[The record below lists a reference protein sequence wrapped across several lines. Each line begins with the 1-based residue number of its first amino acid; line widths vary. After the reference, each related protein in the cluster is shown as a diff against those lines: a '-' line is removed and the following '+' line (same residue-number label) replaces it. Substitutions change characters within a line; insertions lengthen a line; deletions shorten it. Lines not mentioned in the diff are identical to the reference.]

1 MTQLQTET
9 YTVDVV
15 LCIDGTASMAGI
27 IDKVK
32 AQAKAFPE
40 LYMEAMVKAR
50 KNPGVFRIKVIVFR
64 DYAQDGK
71 NAMVESPDFFN
82 LNDPEEQMA
91 FEKFVS
97 DIEPQGGGD
106 AEENA
111 LEAIVLAL
119 RSKWTTTGGKN
130 RRHAILLFTDA
141 PALPLRESSRVSADN
156 YPKGVPANLA
166 ELKKMFLYGD
176 QEYAPY
182 YSPSRGRLVIFA
194 PASADSTWDAIRS
207 WSPAPAWVVP
217 TNENGGCDEI
227 ELEDA
232 LAILTGSF

>member
-1 MTQLQTET
+1 MTQLQNDT

-15 LCIDGTASMAGI
+15 LCIDGTGSMAGI

-32 AQAKAFPE
+32 EQAKAFPD
-40 LYMEAMVKAR
+40 LYIDAMAKVKR
-50 KNPGVFRIKVIVFR
+50 NPGTFRVKVIVFR
-64 DYAQDGK
+64 DYAVDGEI
-71 NAMVESPDFFN
+71 AMVESPDFYN

-91 FEKFVS
+91 FEKFVN

-119 RSKWTTTGGKN
+119 RSRWTTTGGRN

-141 PALPLRESSRVSADN
+141 PALPLRESSRVSADR
-156 YPKGVPANLA
+156 YPKGVPSNLA
-166 ELKKMFLYGD
+166 ELQTMYMNGD

-182 YSPSRGRLVIFA
+182 YSPSRGRLIIFA
-194 PASADSTWDAIRS
+194 PASADSTWGAIRS
-207 WSPAPAWVVP
+207 WPRTWVVP
-217 TNENGGCDEI
+217 TNENGGCEEVD
-227 ELEDA
+227 LEDA
-232 LAILTGSF
+232 LAVLAGSF

>member
-1 MTQLQTET
+1 MTQLQNET

-15 LCIDGTASMAGI
+15 LCIDGTASMAKI

-32 AQAKAFPE
+32 ERAKAFPD
-40 LYMEAMVKAR
+40 LYIDAMANAK
-50 KNPGVFRIKVIVFR
+50 KNPGAFRIKVIVFR
-64 DYAQDGK
+64 DYAVDGEI
-71 NAMVESPDFFN
+71 AMVESPDFYN

-91 FEKFVS
+91 FEKFIN

-119 RSKWTTTGGKN
+119 RSKWTTTGGKY

-141 PALPLRESSRVSADN
+141 PALPLRESSRMAN
-156 YPKGVPANLA
+156 PKYPKGVPSDLA
-166 ELKKMFLYGD
+166 ELQKMYYYGD

-182 YSPSRGRLVIFA
+182 YSPSRGRLIIFA
-194 PASADSTWDAIRS
+194 PASADSTWGAIRT
-207 WSPAPAWVVP
+207 WTPRTWVVP
-217 TNENGGCDEI
+217 TKENGGCEDI
-227 ELEDA
+227 DLEDA
-232 LAILTGSF
+232 LAVLTGSF